1 MGSEGERAMR
11 HVEAMLDRRGYAKE
25 GEGKFLCGERVA
37 VVVRA
42 EKLSVHSV
50 RDAASSASARG
61 AATLL
66 VLVGAAPTAP
76 VRFAIAE
83 VERATGLFLEVFT
96 VGEMQIDVLAHE
108 LQPVFRVVT
117 ESEVRALLA
126 ERRVKLTQ
134 LPRILSSDPCARY
147 LGARRGTV
155 LCITRRPESANEL
168 VTYRVVT

>member
-1 MGSEGERAMR
+1 MESDGERAMR
-11 HVEAMLDRRGYAKE
+11 HLEAMLARRGYAKD
-25 GEGKFLCGERVA
+25 GEGGFSSGERLS

-76 VRFAIAE
+76 VRFAISE
-83 VERATGLFLEVFT
+83 VERATGLVVEVFT
-96 VGEMQIDVLAHE
+96 VGEMQIDVLGHE
-108 LQPVFRVVT
+108 LQPVFRALA

-126 ERRVKLTQ
+126 GRRVKLTQ

>member
-1 MGSEGERAMR
+1 MEIERATR
-11 HVEAMLDRRGYAKE
+11 HVEAMLARRGYSPA
-25 GEGKFLCGERVA
+25 GDGLFASDGRLCVFLHA
-37 VVVRA
+37 D
-42 EKLSVHSV
+42 KLSVHSA

-61 AATLL
+61 AAILL
-66 VLVGAAPTAP
+66 ALVGAAPTAP
-76 VRFAIAE
+76 VRLAIAE
-83 VERATGLFLEVFT
+83 LERATGLAFEVFT
-96 VGEMQIDVLAHE
+96 VAEMQIDVLGHE
-108 LQPVFRVVT
+108 LQPSFRVVA

-126 ERRVKLTQ
+126 QRRVKLTQ